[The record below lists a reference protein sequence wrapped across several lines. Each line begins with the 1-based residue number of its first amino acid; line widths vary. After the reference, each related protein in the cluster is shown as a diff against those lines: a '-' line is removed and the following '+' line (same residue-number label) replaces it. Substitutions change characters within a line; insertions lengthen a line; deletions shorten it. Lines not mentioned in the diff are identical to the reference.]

1 MSTPHTPNP
10 NVRPTLGFVG
20 AGRVARAL
28 ASASANAGYDVTVIA
43 SRRLDAAK
51 RVADAT
57 SGCRAIAI
65 DRPEAMGAVFA
76 HADLVFLTVPDDAIA
91 SCASHLA
98 PRAGQ
103 ALVHCS
109 GASEVA
115 LLAPAALHGAEIG
128 GFHPLFLFAGL
139 DDDATRLSGS
149 TITIEA
155 EGPLN
160 DALHALA
167 NAIGCRALSIPAG
180 ERMRY
185 HAGAN
190 YAASFLLCLLE
201 EATQLWHAVGMPED
215 AARDAMW
222 PLVMGTLNAARER
235 GLSGALAGPVSRGDA
250 GIVMRHTEA
259 LASMGGNHATLYS
272 LLTLRAIRLARQRPG
287 ADGAALDAI
296 ARAIAPYLPP
306 AAAAPTPHDSA
317 E

>member
-1 MSTPHTPNP
+1 MTTPITH
-10 NVRPTLGFVG
+10 RQQPTLGFIG

-28 ASASANAGYDVTVIA
+28 ATAASSAGYAVSAVA
-43 SRRLDAAK
+43 SRQIDAAK
-51 RVADAT
+51 R
-57 SGCRAIAI
+57 IASAL
-65 DRPEAMGAVFA
+65 PECEALPIHRSEDMNAVFS

-91 SCASHLA
+91 TCATYLA

-115 LLAPAALHGAEIG
+115 LLAPATRQGAQIG

-139 DDDATRLSGS
+139 DDDASRMSGS
-149 TITIEA
+149 AITIEA
-155 EGPLN
+155 DAPLN
-160 DALHALA
+160 ATLHDLA

-190 YAASFLLCLLE
+190 YAASFLLCLLD
-201 EATQLWHAVGMPED
+201 EATLLWKAIGMPED
-215 AARDAMW
+215 DAHEAMW
-222 PLVMGTLNAARER
+222 PLVMGTLNAARNR

-250 GIVMRHTEA
+250 RIVARHTEV

-272 LLTLRAIRLARQRPG
+272 LLTLRAIHLARQRPN
-287 ADGAALDAI
+287 ADSAALDAI
-296 ARAIAPYLPP
+296 AHTIAPYLPP
-306 AAAAPTPHDSA
+306 FPTESDA
-317 E
+317 